1 MGDSSSVSSSAT
13 RSLKTRRAGKECRL
27 TWHQTLGAY
36 LPVLRSRCQPHRT
49 FDSFKSWSQKGAWD
63 SETDGTRPVILG
75 EEVSLTTEPLTVG
88 EGAAAEA
95 GSSHENQDTFPEA

>member
-13 RSLKTRRAGKECRL
+13 RSLKTRGAGKECRL